1 MIKNRFKFFAKKFGP
16 KNEALAKAL
25 KEMISKPLKGAEEG
39 NISQY
44 NESQA
49 NQVQEKNNIVNGLSS
64 TIKSAK

>member
-49 NQVQEKNNIVNGLSS
+49 N
-64 TIKSAK
+64 